1 METGILEEYLEASR
15 QKLEIL
21 LNRADGLPK
30 SPRQQQA
37 DRQLPSQEE
46 ALLLESLEELSIA
59 LEELHVASE
68 ELRRQNEERLASLAA
83 LAAESKRYKELF
95 DFAPDAYF
103 VTDCKG
109 KIEEANQA
117 AATWLN
123 VASSRLS
130 SKPLSV
136 FVALPHQRDFFT
148 QVSLLQ
154 NGEGIR
160 NWEVLM
166 QPRKGEQFVAVV
178 TVIPVKDATGKT
190 VQLRWGMQISVRSPQ
205 PQESDNYGDKNI
217 TVHTCESLGKKEE
230 SCAVRPQKNGYSY
243 SRGREDKEENNS
255 QTEPERRENIFYSIA
270 EKNGAARPQKNG
282 YSYSRGREDKE
293 ENNSQTEPER
303 RENIFY
309 SIAGERWGERC
320 EKEKRERRDRLFRLM
335 FEKAAVGM
343 AFVDRSGCAI
353 ESNEALQEMLGY
365 SRRELR
371 QTSLTQLTFPLD
383 RKIDRDLFGEIMA
396 GKWNGYVVEK
406 RFLTEAGCLKK
417 ATVTV
422 SAVRDGNGDP
432 IGAWVSIGAASN
444 S

>member
-37 DRQLPSQEE
+37 DRQLPSQEQG
-46 ALLLESLEELSIA
+46 LLLESLEELSIA

-68 ELRRQNEERLASLAA
+68 ELRRQNEETLASLAA
-83 LAAESKRYKELF
+83 LGAESKRYKELF

-103 VTDCKG
+103 VTDCTG

-123 VASSRLS
+123 IASSRLS

-136 FVALPHQRDFFT
+136 FVAPPHQRDFFT

-154 NGEGIR
+154 QHGEGIR

-166 QPRKGEQFVAVV
+166 QPRNGEQFVAVV
-178 TVIPVKDATGKT
+178 TVVPVKDATGKT

-217 TVHTCESLGKKEE
+217 TIHTCESLGKKEE
-230 SCAVRPQKNGYSY
+230 SCAVRPQKNGY
-243 SRGREDKEENNS
+243 
-255 QTEPERRENIFYSIA
+255 T
-270 EKNGAARPQKNG
+270 
-282 YSYSRGREDKE
+282 YSRGREDKE

-309 SIAGERWGERC
+309 SIAGERWGERG

-432 IGAWVSIGAASN
+432 IGAWVSVGAASN

>member
-83 LAAESKRYKELF
+83 LGAESKRYKELF

-148 QVSLLQ
+148 QVSLLRH
-154 NGEGIR
+154 GEEIR

-230 SCAVRPQKNGYSY
+230 SCAV
-243 SRGREDKEENNS
+243 
-255 QTEPERRENIFYSIA
+255 
-270 EKNGAARPQKNG
+270 RPQKNG

-432 IGAWVSIGAASN
+432 IGAWVSVGAAST